1 MKDFEGTTSR
11 KTITR
16 LRLGAT
22 TPFAELKIVCL
33 FSKRSGH
40 QIRLQYE
47 PWHLGPY
54 QDLSNWSNRHG
65 QTSERNRVGFQS
77 LHIGIRHRSVEIRC
91 SSQLHFRM
99 AFISSLFSI
108 LPSRMHWA
116 PVQIADLPQEMP
128 LHPQTMS
135 QLPQPSCETGYRKFF
150 WIKSAC
156 CHGAW
161 KLLWNSSWS
170 SWESTHPKTSR
181 FRSFD
186 LSWGTHSS
194 FCSSSSKSQHPWDIR
209 KSGLLGTKAF
219 SKGTSPYH
227 GNKVLSTLRR
237 SKNKFPHR
245 SHMFHEHSAPQKVG
259 VFLKFL
265 IFSSC
270 NLQPVECHCWN
281 KGRARCCQSSE
292 CHLSMISR
300 ASNSVA
306 GGRSPLSC
314 WATCKHKLS
323 PKHGNSREVPPDGM
337 NLH

>member
-108 LPSRMHWA
+108 LPSKA
-116 PVQIADLPQEMP
+116 
-128 LHPQTMS
+128 
-135 QLPQPSCETGYRKFF
+135 
-150 WIKSAC
+150 
-156 CHGAW
+156 HGAW

-281 KGRARCCQSSE
+281 KGCARCCQSSE

-300 ASNSVA
+300 ASHSVA